1 MCALARRGLTRVLT
15 CGRTAPLQRLRDSVR
30 MPAVRG
36 GCSALAFVCSGYR
49 RKSCSRIASAP
60 SSWSERRSQN
70 ELPHRAAC
78 SLRCRVVD
86 WQGTGAASPARPLK
100 NGADAPDTHSHSGR
114 GLRAHQRATLL
125 KPSSTWPILEPNAS
139 AAHGQLRNGRLA
151 RASARD
157 TLNRSRAARAVSGAA
172 TDAFTLPAFRPR
184 AQKRSRSESGAPSV
198 SSTLQSTNSIPISWP
213 LPSKSR

>member
-49 RKSCSRIASAP
+49 RKS
-60 SSWSERRSQN
+60 RSQN